1 MTLSAPTKIV
11 FLVSL
16 VIAIVAVAAMLNV
29 LAVFPFPAFWL
40 MTAAYVVL
48 AAGSLISGL

>member
-16 VIAIVAVAAMLNV
+16 VIALVALAAMLNF
-29 LAVFPFPAFWL
+29 LAVLPFPAFWL

-48 AAGSLISGL
+48 AAGTLVSGL